1 MLIVMEAHATAE
13 QVERVCD
20 EIRAMGY
27 LPHAMPG
34 PTRTAIGITGN
45 EGEIVQTA
53 RIQSLPGVFE
63 TVRITKPYKLVSR
76 DFRES
81 DTIVELAGL
90 QIGGNSVVVMA
101 GPCTIESREQLIETW
116 ARQGESFK
124 ARKGCAIWPRY
135 AMNGARRWLPR

>member
-13 QVERVCD
+13 QVERVCE

-27 LPHAMPG
+27 VPHAMPG
-34 PTRTAIGITGN
+34 PTRPAIGITGN

-76 DFRES
+76 DFREA
-81 DTIVELAGL
+81 DTIVEVGGL
-90 QIGGNSVVVMA
+90 QIGGAGGGGMA
-101 GPCTIESREQLIETW
+101 GPCTI
-116 ARQGESFK
+116 A
-124 ARKGCAIWPRY
+124 
-135 AMNGARRWLPR
+135 